1 MISLVRVALAGSG
14 EMGMTHF
21 RTYQRLSDVQVVGVL
36 ASSSQ
41 GRARWEGLGV
51 PVFGSLEE
59 LVEGAAPDVVD
70 LCTPTDLH
78 PAQAIRALELG
89 CHVIVEKPCALTA
102 DLARSMF
109 AAARRQNRQL
119 LVAQVAQFSEDGFL
133 LRQLLEELPYG
144 PALDAFFQRL
154 GPRPGWSREGW
165 FFHKERSGLVPFDLH
180 IHDLDLAVSLF
191 GPAVPLSFTSA
202 GDDSLSLCRM
212 EYRCGEVSVGAEAG
226 WLHTALPFSA
236 RWRVCFRDALVV
248 FDGTKATA
256 YPSFAPPHALHGFP
270 VPDPFAAELGHF
282 LSCIRL
288 NQPSSLVPEER
299 VISVLESLEALT
311 ALSPR

>member
-1 MISLVRVALAGSG
+1 MIAPVRVALAGSG
-14 EMGMTHF
+14 EMGTTHF
-21 RTYQRLSDVQVVGVL
+21 RTYQRLSDVRVVGAL
-36 ASSSQ
+36 ASSPQ
-41 GRARWEGLGV
+41 GRARWEALGV

-59 LVEGAAPDVVD
+59 LAEGAAPDAVD

-109 AAARRQNRQL
+109 AAARRQNRLL
-119 LVAQVAQFSEDGFL
+119 LVAQVAQFFSDAVL

-144 PALDAFFQRL
+144 PARDALFQRL
-154 GPRPGWSREGW
+154 GPRPGWSRDGW
-165 FFHKERSGLVPFDLH
+165 FFRRERSGLVPFDLH

-191 GPAVPLSFTSA
+191 GSAAPRSFTAA
-202 GDDSLSLCRM
+202 GDEALSLCRM
-212 EYRCGEVSVGAEAG
+212 EYRCGDVSVGAEAG
-226 WLHTALPFSA
+226 WLHPSLPFSA

-248 FDGTKATA
+248 FDGNQATA
-256 YPSFAPPHALHGFP
+256 YPDFGPPHALHAPP
-270 VPDPFAAELGHF
+270 VPDPYAAELGHF
-282 LSCIRL
+282 LSCIRR
-288 NQPSSLVPEER
+288 NQPSPLVPEER

>member
-21 RTYQRLSDVQVVGVL
+21 RAYQRLSGVRVVGAL
-36 ASSSQ
+36 ASSRR
-41 GRARWEGLGV
+41 GRARWKELGV
-51 PVFGSLEE
+51 PVFDSLEE

-102 DLARSMF
+102 DLARAMF
-109 AAARRQNRQL
+109 AAARRQNRLL
-119 LVAQVAQFSEDGFL
+119 LVAQVVQFSGNGLL
-133 LRQLLEELPYG
+133 LRRLLEELPYG
-144 PALDAFFQRL
+144 PARDALFQRL

-191 GPAVPLSFTSA
+191 GPAVPRSFTSA

-226 WLHTALPFSA
+226 WLHASLPFSA

-248 FDGTKATA
+248 FDGTTATA
-256 YPSFAPPHALHGFP
+256 YPNGGPPQTLHLPP
-270 VPDPFAAELGHF
+270 VPDPYAAELEHF
-282 LSCIRL
+282 LACIRAET
-288 NQPSSLVPEER
+288 PSPLVPEER

-311 ALSPR
+311 ALAPC